1 MERKEQ
7 IIQAAHEYILSDAV
21 KVGNEN
27 LAFVDFINGA
37 KWADSNPNLTWEDIR
52 KICIVAE
59 NVHKYYGFWSQS
71 VYEAILNEL
80 NDPE

>member
-1 MERKEQ
+1 MSRREEIIKE
-7 IIQAAHEYILSDAV
+7 ASKEHFAHGWKGSLLDA
-21 KVGNEN
+21 
-27 LAFVDFINGA
+27 FTQGA
-37 KWADSNPNLTWEDIR
+37 LWADSNPNLTWEDIR
-52 KICIVAE
+52 KICIIAE